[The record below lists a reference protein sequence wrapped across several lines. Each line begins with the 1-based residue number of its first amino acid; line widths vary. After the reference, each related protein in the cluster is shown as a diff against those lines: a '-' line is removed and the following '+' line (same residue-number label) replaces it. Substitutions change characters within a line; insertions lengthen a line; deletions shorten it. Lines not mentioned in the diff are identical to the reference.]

1 MASTKR
7 SAVKQ
12 KADSLGV
19 SPLMA
24 PEKRRSRMRRLIISL
39 VPPALTS
46 KQFFEGRRSLKIEGA
61 TPAGRHPLMRT
72 QARSG
77 MAVAA

>member
-19 SPLMA
+19 SLLMA
-24 PEKRRSRMRRLIISL
+24 PEKRRKPCRRLD
-39 VPPALTS
+39 
-46 KQFFEGRRSLKIEGA
+46 
-61 TPAGRHPLMRT
+61 H
-72 QARSG
+72 
-77 MAVAA
+77 